1 MVCRKTGSPK
11 EMLIKSVEGNSATWG
26 NQKDNKKKKKKNS
39 KKLFELV
46 KIYKATQ
53 KLSLMR

>member
-26 NQKDNKKKKKKNS
+26 NQKDNKKKKNS